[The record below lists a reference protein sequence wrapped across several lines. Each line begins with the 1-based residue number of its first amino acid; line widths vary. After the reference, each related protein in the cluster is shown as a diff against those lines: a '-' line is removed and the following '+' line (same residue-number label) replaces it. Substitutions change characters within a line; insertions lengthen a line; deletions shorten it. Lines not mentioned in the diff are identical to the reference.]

1 VLTGCNKIAEKTGE
15 AAVEKMIEAETGGDV
30 DVDVSGEKITFHDE
44 DGSTTTVVGEDTTLP
59 EGWPAGLPQYPGSKL
74 ELANTA
80 TADDGIAMTVFMTAT
95 DDPAKVAEFYA
106 GKAAAMGMKQVTKM
120 VHGEMVTA
128 HYQSAEWMLNL
139 GCGAQEDGTGITLM
153 LSPGDG
159 TVPEANS

>member
-1 VLTGCNKIAEKTGE
+1 MKPAELFSHWKQVRQGLIKVIE
-15 AAVEKMIEAETGGDV
+15 NYHHDLSFLAA
-30 DVDVSGEKITFHDE
+30 
-44 DGSTTTVVGEDTTLP
+44 P

-80 TADDGIAMTVFMTAT
+80 TDDDGTAMTIFMTTA

-120 VHGEMVTA
+120 AHGEMVTA

-139 GCGAQEDGTGITLM
+139 GCGTQEEGTGITLI

-159 TVPEANS
+159 TVPEGEGTGANS